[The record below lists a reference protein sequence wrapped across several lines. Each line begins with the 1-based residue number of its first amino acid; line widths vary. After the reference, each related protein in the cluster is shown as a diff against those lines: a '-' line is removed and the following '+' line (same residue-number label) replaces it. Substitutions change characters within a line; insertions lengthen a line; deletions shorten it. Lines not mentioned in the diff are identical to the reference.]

1 MKLFRAEDFIHV
13 KNPKPGQRFTKD
25 ILPREGE
32 SNQLAGVFGLLEPK
46 TQVPYHYHKQRHSV
60 IIVIGGEAT
69 EIVDGKEIPIKTQ
82 DVLYIPPGEK
92 HMMLNKTDTAFR
104 YLEFFTNV
112 APDDFVEVK

>member
-1 MKLFRAEDFIHV
+1 MLRTPNQVSVSQKTSFPAKENQTSWPAFSGFS
-13 KNPKPGQRFTKD
+13 NPKPRSPIIITK
-25 ILPREGE
+25 
-32 SNQLAGVFGLLEPK
+32 
-46 TQVPYHYHKQRHSV
+46 TH
-60 IIVIGGEAT
+60 
-69 EIVDGKEIPIKTQ
+69 